1 MSESMRYSLSQSIKT
16 TDSFRNEKRDSL
28 WIGHWIFDSLDA
40 FKNTDT
46 FSNISSSGDAQQF
59 SCICLEP
66 LLLAKRDN
74 DNIV

>member
-46 FSNISSSGDAQQF
+46 FSNIQFQMQQF

-66 LLLAKRDN
+66 LLLAKRDH